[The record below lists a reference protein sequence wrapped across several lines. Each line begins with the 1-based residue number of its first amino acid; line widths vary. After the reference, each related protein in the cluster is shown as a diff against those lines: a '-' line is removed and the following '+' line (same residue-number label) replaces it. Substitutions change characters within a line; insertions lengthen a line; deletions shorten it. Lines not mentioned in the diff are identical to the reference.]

1 MPATSLRGRFEPA
14 LSFLSG
20 WPRRLLALGCLAL
33 AATSALSR
41 STAQSAADSVPVV
54 VAAHGLPAGCLLQA
68 TDLRIARWPTSL
80 APVGAASAIPA
91 LVGRPLSGPMSPGE
105 AVTPVRL
112 LDTSLTASLR
122 PGQVAAA
129 VRLPDR
135 QQAKILRAGSVIDLY
150 LPPPEILAEGKAIGP
165 TPEGRLIAS
174 GVRVLAVLDET
185 DKARQDGA
193 SVVIAADRVTASHL
207 ANQPSGPFLATL
219 RPPS

>member
-1 MPATSLRGRFEPA
+1 
-14 LSFLSG
+14 
-20 WPRRLLALGCLAL
+20 
-33 AATSALSR
+33 
-41 STAQSAADSVPVV
+41 
-54 VAAHGLPAGCLLQA
+54 
-68 TDLRIARWPTSL
+68 
-80 APVGAASAIPA
+80 
-91 LVGRPLSGPMSPGE
+91 MSPGE

-122 PGQVAAA
+122 PGQVAAT

-135 QQAKILRAGSVIDLY
+135 QQAAILSTGSMIDLY
-150 LPPPEILAEGKAIGP
+150 LPPPEGVLVEGKTIGP

-174 GVRVLAVLDET
+174 RVRVLAVLDET
-185 DKARQDGA
+185 EKARQDVV

>member
-91 LVGRPLSGPMSPGE
+91 LLGRPLSGPMSPGE

-135 QQAKILRAGSVIDLY
+135 QQAKILRAGSVID
-150 LPPPEILAEGKAIGP
+150 P
-165 TPEGRLIAS
+165 TQEGRLIAS